1 MKKFLLPLLLVL
13 LAIIGGI
20 YWVTQ
25 TDQVEREP
33 VRVAYLPI
41 GAGLPIF
48 VAEEQGFFDEQG
60 LSVKLIEFKTS
71 NDIAAAGLSGRVDV
85 IGTGA
90 TNAMLDAN
98 SNANGQFRLF
108 LANNY
113 VKRPQGQS
121 TDFVLARPGANI
133 ESYADFEGRTVAIF
147 PGSVGEVFLNAVSP
161 KLGLEPDEVETVAI
175 PPAQWLPSLQS
186 GSIDGVFGAVEPFA
200 TFILDEGV
208 GEIVVDGYYAEL
220 MSDVP
225 ASGAWFISGKLT
237 EDEERRFYAAI
248 QQAVRFIVTDEVTAR
263 QALAGYTAI
272 PAEKLSSIRLQD
284 WRMSGD
290 EGTTNSLR
298 TFADT
303 FFRQGGLAEQPASD
317 DWIWKP

>member
-1 MKKFLLPLLLVL
+1 MKKFLIPMLLIL
-13 LAIIGGI
+13 LAIIGGA
-20 YWVTQ
+20 YWVAQSNQ
-25 TDQVEREP
+25 TDNDP
-33 VRVAYLPI
+33 IKVAYLPI

-60 LSVKLIEFKTS
+60 LSVDLIEFKTS

-98 SNANGQFRLF
+98 SNANGRFRLF

-113 VKRPQGQS
+113 VKRADGQS
-121 TDFVLARPGANI
+121 TDFVIARSGSNI
-133 ESYADFEGRTVAIF
+133 ENYGDFKGRTVAIF
-147 PGSVGEVFLNAVSP
+147 PGSVGEVFLAAVSP
-161 KLGLEPDEVETVAI
+161 KLGLEPDEVETVAM

-220 MSDVP
+220 MPDVP
-225 ASGAWFISGKLT
+225 ASGAWFISQKLT
-237 EDEERRFYAAI
+237 KDEERRFYAAI
-248 QQAVRFIVTDEVTAR
+248 QKAVQFIATDEVAAR

-272 PAEKLSSIRLQD
+272 PAEKLSRIRLQD

-290 EGTTNSLR
+290 DGMSDLLS
-298 TFADT
+298 TFAEA
-303 FFRQGGLAEQPASD
+303 FYRQGGLAEQPTSD

>member
-1 MKKFLLPLLLVL
+1 MRKFLFPLLLVL
-13 LAIIGGI
+13 LTIIGGV
-20 YWVTQ
+20 YWVAQ
-25 TDQVEREP
+25 SDPTDRDP
-33 VRVAYLPI
+33 IKVAYLPI

-60 LSVKLIEFKTS
+60 LSVDLIEFKTS

-113 VKRPQGQS
+113 VKRADGQS
-121 TDFVLARPGANI
+121 TDFVIARSDSNV
-133 ESYADFEGRTVAIF
+133 ENYADFKGRTVAIF
-147 PGSVGEVFLNAVSP
+147 PGSVGEVFLAAVSP
-161 KLGLEPDEVETVAI
+161 KLGLEPDEVETVAM

-208 GEIVVDGYYAEL
+208 GEIIVDGYYAEL
-220 MSDVP
+220 MPDVP
-225 ASGAWFISGKLT
+225 ASGAWFISQKLT

-248 QQAVRFIVTDEVTAR
+248 QKAVRFIATDEVAAR

-272 PAEKLSSIRLQD
+272 PAEKLSRIRLQE

-290 EGTTNSLR
+290 DGMSETLR
-298 TFADT
+298 TFAET
-303 FFRQGGLAEQPASD
+303 FYRQGGLAEQPTSD